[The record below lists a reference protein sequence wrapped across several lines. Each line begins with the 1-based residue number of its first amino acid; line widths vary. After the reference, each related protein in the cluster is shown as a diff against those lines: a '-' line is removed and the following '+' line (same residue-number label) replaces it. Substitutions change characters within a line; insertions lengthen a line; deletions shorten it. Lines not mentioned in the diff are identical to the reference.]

1 MSCNLN
7 TIRPFFSN
15 ARSEY
20 LRLKCVCQ
28 GDFVPSSARLSGKR
42 LCASRKSLTSRRSL
56 CVLTSTS
63 DNLRYVMGFKAWAGY
78 VNQTTSAMPRYE
90 TRFAAPVAASSR
102 GRRFMENKYV
112 IVELRVRLRYCLIVR
127 QYEIVTLDAP
137 LLEITKHAALLRQQ
151 VENALR
157 QAIIDGQL
165 RPGQKLTERELTARM
180 GVSRTLIRE
189 ALRQLESEGLITVIP
204 NRGPVVRM
212 LTATEVEE
220 LYDIRAVLEGLAAR
234 RFAQNADAPTLELL
248 GKASADVIAAYQ
260 AGRPARALEAKNRF
274 YEILVTGAGSE
285 SLSTM
290 LATLHARIRQWRAIG
305 MTHPQRSPN
314 RAEEAVDGLNAI
326 WSAIRKRDAIAA
338 ESATRDEARRGAAE
352 LMRLLAAVPAK
363 QTAQM

>member
-1 MSCNLN
+1 
-7 TIRPFFSN
+7 
-15 ARSEY
+15 
-20 LRLKCVCQ
+20 
-28 GDFVPSSARLSGKR
+28 
-42 LCASRKSLTSRRSL
+42 
-56 CVLTSTS
+56 
-63 DNLRYVMGFKAWAGY
+63 
-78 VNQTTSAMPRYE
+78 
-90 TRFAAPVAASSR
+90 
-102 GRRFMENKYV
+102 MENKYV

-212 LTATEVEE
+212 LTATEVEG

-248 GKASADVIAAYQ
+248 GKASAEVIAAYQ

-314 RAEEAVDGLNAI
+314 RAEEAIDGLNAI

-352 LMRLLAAVPAK
+352 LMRLLAAAPAK